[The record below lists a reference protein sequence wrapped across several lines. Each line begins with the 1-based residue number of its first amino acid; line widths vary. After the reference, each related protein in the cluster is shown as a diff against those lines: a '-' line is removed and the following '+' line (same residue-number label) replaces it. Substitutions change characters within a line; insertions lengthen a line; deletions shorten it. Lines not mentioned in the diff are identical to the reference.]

1 MSKVMVA
8 LTRDTLD
15 PIESINFVKDPRA
28 GAVVYFG
35 GTTRDNVQGK
45 HVQHL
50 SYESYEPLALKT
62 MEEIATSALSKWS
75 IENSPSSYIC
85 KVSIKHRLGVVPVME
100 DSIIITVSAG
110 HRQRGWE
117 AAQWI
122 LEEMK
127 SRAEIWKNETYSDG
141 SYVWQANNGVH

>member
-1 MSKVMVA
+1 MSNNVLVC
-8 LTRDTLD
+8 LTREQLD
-15 PIESINFVKDPRA
+15 PIKSINFVKHPNA

-35 GTTRDNVQGK
+35 GTTRDNAEGK
-45 HVQHL
+45 QVKHL

-62 MEEIATSALSKWS
+62 MDHIAQTALSKWS
-75 IENSPSSYIC
+75 KDQSPNSYIC
-85 KVSIKHRLGVVPVME
+85 KVSITHRLGLVPIME

-110 HRQRGWE
+110 HRQSGWE

-141 SYVWQANNGVH
+141 SNIWQANKN